1 MNSHPSLSPHLS
13 IVDASC
19 SGRSGGSKQKGVQNC
34 QQSGDKKQCQNSD
47 KTPVWQGPL
56 TVTPPLASTVS
67 ALLLNHGWGGF
78 KRILGSPIIENVLR
92 STFPSTA
99 KFIRRIS
106 CAQCRQILP
115 FCLLSPCSSQA
126 EHSMKLLLERSSV
139 PIVGSTLLCAH
150 LTLSDLSLGR

>member
-34 QQSGDKKQCQNSD
+34 QQGGDKKQCQNSD
-47 KTPVWQGPL
+47 KTPAWQGPL

-67 ALLLNHGWGGF
+67 ALLLNHSWGGF

-115 FCLLSPCSSQA
+115 FCLLSPYPVR
-126 EHSMKLLLERSSV
+126 LNT
-139 PIVGSTLLCAH
+139 P
-150 LTLSDLSLGR
+150 